1 MSGQKRWDS
10 SRPVPWRRLMRE
22 WLLYGAIMIVVFA
35 LFFRDDNLGGALV
48 GIVVSFPLYVGLGY
62 VLAKLGYQRQR
73 LGERRGQRS
82 PRSTEAAADSP
93 STGSTGSSRT
103 KPSPTK
109 RTATGSNRPVSTSK
123 RHR

>member
-1 MSGQKRWDS
+1 VTGQKRWDS
-10 SRPVPWRRLMRE
+10 SRPIPWRRLVRE

-35 LFFRDDNLGGALV
+35 LFFRNDNLVGALI
-48 GIVVSFPLYVGLGY
+48 GIVFSFPLYLGLGF

-73 LGERRGQRS
+73 LGERTVRERHD
-82 PRSTEAAADSP
+82 TADTS
-93 STGSTGSSRT
+93 SGSART
-103 KPSPTK
+103 KPTPTK